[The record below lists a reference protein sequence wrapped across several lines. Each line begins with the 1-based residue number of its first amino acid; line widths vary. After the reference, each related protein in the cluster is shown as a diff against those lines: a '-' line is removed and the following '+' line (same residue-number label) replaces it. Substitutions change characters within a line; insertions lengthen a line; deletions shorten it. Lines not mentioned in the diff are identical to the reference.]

1 MADLADMFPH
11 ESFFGGRPP
20 IGAATAPGSQ
30 TEQDANRAQFQND
43 PAPGAPATPSQ
54 QQQTLL
60 LGQIVQLLIPGW
72 TGNTAQLLL
81 LLQQLLGA
89 NPVYADDMVTAL
101 LQLIRRTNITAAQPA
116 HNQPTY
122 WSQTVDLSGTVSI
135 PAAVGQWTTVCAY
148 TPPPGY
154 EMRLANYGLDVD
166 GGYTYDGSLLW
177 RITVNGL
184 AVPSLSGFAEHR
196 GSLANPRSTYAIV
209 LEDQPVH
216 FDVMRTVASGGANVV
231 TMALGGWSW
240 RKRMNYE
247 GTRSAVTAY

>member
-1 MADLADMFPH
+1 VVDLADMFPQA
-11 ESFFGGRPP
+11 SFFGGRPP

-30 TEQDANRAQFQND
+30 AEQDANRAQFQND
-43 PAPGAPATPSQ
+43 PAPSSTAPLSQ
-54 QQQTLL
+54 QQQALL
-60 LGQIVQLLIPGW
+60 LGQIIQLLIPGW
-72 TGNTAQLLL
+72 TGNTATVLQ
-81 LLQQLLGA
+81 LLQQLMGA
-89 NPVYADDMVTAL
+89 NPVYADDMVSAL

-116 HNQPTY
+116 HNQQTY

-135 PAAVGQWTTVCAY
+135 PATVGGWTTVCAY

-166 GGYTYDGSLLW
+166 DDYTYDGSLLW

-184 AVPSLSGFAEHR
+184 AAPSLSGFAEHR
-196 GSLANPRSTYAIV
+196 GSLANPRQTYAIV
-209 LEDQPVH
+209 LEDQPIH
-216 FDVMRTVASGGANVV
+216 FDVMRAVASGGANDV

-247 GTRSAVTAY
+247 GTRSSVTAY